1 MLNYVM
7 PSKKRRSIYSGAIT
21 LLSAIGRICR
31 SPIVLAWLFAI
42 GGVVVLAAMSVP
54 KLRAMRIAAADVKV
68 SFQDPPVWLDASLLL
83 ELQDVARIHLAKAP
97 VGREGLTLTI
107 DALQTTGWFSDI
119 QQVRWISSNQ
129 AVVDASFLIP
139 YAKVLDADGIIFIDV
154 HGRCLPTRVGSI
166 VKPNYHF
173 ITLFNPQFQRP
184 QRSGLQWNGG
194 DVIDGLSL
202 LKCIYDKPW
211 ASQVSS
217 INLARWVENKSLTMV
232 TKTPSN
238 FIWGSAPGEER
249 ALEALVEQKID
260 RLNHL
265 NMKYGLIDQG
275 SSTEF
280 DLTDTSQII
289 RR

>member
-1 MLNYVM
+1 M
-7 PSKKRRSIYSGAIT
+7 PPKKRRSIYSGAISVLT
-21 LLSAIGRICR
+21 AIGSIFR
-31 SPIVLAWLFAI
+31 SPIVLAWVFAI
-42 GGVVVLAAMSVP
+42 GSVVILAAMSVP
-54 KLRAMRIAAADVKV
+54 KLRATRIAAADVKV
-68 SFQDPPVWLDASLLL
+68 SFLDPPVWLDASLLL
-83 ELQDVARIHLAKAP
+83 ELQDVARIHLAKVP
-97 VGREGLTLTI
+97 VGREGLTHTI
-107 DALQTTGWFSDI
+107 DALHASGWFSDI
-119 QQVRWISSNQ
+119 QQVRWKNSNQ
-129 AVVDASFLIP
+129 AVVEASFLIP
-139 YAKVLDADGIIFIDV
+139 YAKVLDSDGLIFIDA
-154 HGRCLPTRVGSI
+154 HGRSLPTRVGSI

-194 DVIDGLSL
+194 DVTDGLSL
-202 LKCIYDKPW
+202 PKCIYDKPW
-211 ASQVSS
+211 ASQVTS

-265 NMKYGLIDQG
+265 HMKHGMIDQG

-280 DLTDTSQII
+280 DLTDTSQVIL
-289 RR
+289 R